1 MTYRD
6 ISIDRS
12 IAATT
17 TYTLINFIVLHY
29 QDVDVLGRGE
39 GIVRRQ
45 SMHCTLADASFSRL
59 GSCMWEYD
67 RPRRSRI
74 GRACLSA
81 LWLVDTASGF
91 DIEHEDASDA
101 SFTVDSD
108 LSPL

>member
-6 ISIDRS
+6 VSIDRS

-45 SMHCTLADASFSRL
+45 SMHCALADASFPCL
-59 GSCMWEYD
+59 GRCMWEYD
-67 RPRRSRI
+67 RPRRSRV

-91 DIEHEDASDA
+91 DVEHEYASNTCFAVDA
-101 SFTVDSD
+101 D
-108 LSPL
+108 LPSL